1 MWNKKLQKNIIK
13 RLNNTIVSKQVIK
26 FNYFNKFDKMNCSA
40 DVFKFGGRTGCYC
53 AAQLC
58 IVLHISVL
66 NIILLNKARTNR
78 IRYYYRYVCIM
89 AYLK

>member
-53 AAQLC
+53 AAHGLK
-58 IVLHISVL
+58 IIFTRVIGKKSVHL
-66 NIILLNKARTNR
+66 
-78 IRYYYRYVCIM
+78 
-89 AYLK
+89 